1 MNNVLRLCLFR
12 AGLFNLAATTESGL
26 FVLSPNSAGQRY
38 SIPPII
44 IRAVQFIPTKAAAT
58 RCCWVINGVEHHVVK
73 ARIWSDHRVV
83 NGSAALTMMM
93 WILRKCGA
101 CDHCEDAKSS

>member
-1 MNNVLRLCLFR
+1 
-12 AGLFNLAATTESGL
+12 LAATTESGL

-38 SIPPII
+38 SIRPII

-58 RCCWVINGVEHHVVK
+58 RCRWVIKGVEHHVVK
-73 ARIWSDHRVV
+73 ARIWTGRHVV

-93 WILRKCGA
+93 WLLRKCGA
-101 CDHCEDAKSS
+101 FDHCEDANSS